1 MQYGRRI
8 EWSPSRR
15 RQQVTG
21 RLVPLPAASTTR
33 SPRPAGRPT
42 TRQPRQPVATAQPLF
57 TLRATAPLAT
67 LIDTVASQFNLEPA
81 IDREALRR
89 QGIDPQTIVQLE
101 VTDANRD
108 ELLTAIV
115 SPLDL
120 TWSISGTRL
129 TITTGPATE
138 TVRP

>member
-1 MQYGRRI
+1 MIGILKRCLGEI
-8 EWSPSRR
+8 PANGASRWR
-15 RQQVTG
+15 G
-21 RLVPLPAASTTR
+21 GTR
-33 SPRPAGRPT
+33 SLPPT

-89 QGIDPQTIVQLE
+89 QGIDPQTIVRLE
-101 VTDANRD
+101 ATDANRD

-129 TITTGPATE
+129 TITTRQGTDAASP
-138 TVRP
+138 